1 MAKMFFNAQEAARR
15 LNMSDKE
22 LKDLVREGKLREFRD
37 AGNVNY
43 KVDDIEKLA
52 ASGITGSGA
61 AAPVDESEPTDEIV
75 LEPAEPEPS
84 LDESGVELAPAGSD
98 VLSLDEV
105 DSEGTRTG
113 AKEGTAAKEGSVVS
127 SVGVSVFDDDEL
139 DEIVDPLAQTQVS
152 DAGALGMEGVGSGS
166 GILDLT
172 RERDDTSLGAELLD
186 EIYTGEE
193 ESGVEMG
200 DDTRTGLEGV
210 EADEEGEEDESFTE
224 SPAGVAAPAAAKQTA
239 TVRQVV
245 EYGPDAVSSA
255 LTAMMAV
262 AVVVMLFAGLGAAA
276 LVQGVKPAILATI
289 SNNMLY
295 FGGGSVLV
303 AIIAAAVAFLLAK
316 RSG

>member
-1 MAKMFFNAQEAARR
+1 MAKMFFKAQEAASR
-15 LNMSDKE
+15 LNMSEKE

-37 AGNVNY
+37 AGNINY
-43 KVDDIEKLA
+43 KVDEVEKLA
-52 ASGITGSGA
+52 ASGVTGSGGG
-61 AAPVDESEPTDEIV
+61 AAPAEELDPMDEIV

-84 LDESGVELAPAGSD
+84 LEESGVELAPASSD

-105 DSEGTRTG
+105 DSDGTHAG
-113 AKEGTAAKEGSVVS
+113 SKEGTAAKEGSVVS

-152 DAGALGMEGVGSGS
+152 DAGALGIEGVGSGS

-210 EADEEGEEDESFTE
+210 EAEEEGEEEEAFSKT
-224 SPAGVAAPAAAKQTA
+224 PAGTAPAAGKQAA

-245 EYGPDAVSSA
+245 EYGPDPVSSA

-289 SNNMLY
+289 NDNMLY
-295 FGGGSVLV
+295 FGGGSLLLV
-303 AIIAAAVAFLLAK
+303 IIAAVVAFLLAK
-316 RSG
+316 RSS